1 MAPVNWA
8 AGGQLMT
15 SACVDS
21 DDVDALITSI
31 HASPFA
37 TIVTDNRQPDN
48 PIIAANEPFTQL
60 TGYPQEEILG
70 RNCRFLAGRLTEPD
84 ARSALRAS
92 IANGEPIV
100 VELTNYKKNRSTFRN
115 AVMIAPV
122 RDSAGN
128 VILFVGSQME
138 VKATDSTG
146 LRREHARSRIATL
159 TPRQREILELVGRG
173 FMSKQI
179 AYMLNISVKTV
190 ETHRAQLVRALGVKS
205 STQAIRIGI
214 EASLVGNRTD

>member
-1 MAPVNWA
+1 
-8 AGGQLMT
+8 MT
-15 SACVDS
+15 SASVDS
-21 DDVDALITSI
+21 GDVDALIASI
-31 HASPFA
+31 HATPFA

-60 TGYPQEEILG
+60 TGYSPEEILG
-70 RNCRFLAGRLTEPD
+70 RNCRFLAGRWTEPD
-84 ARSALRAS
+84 ATSALRAS
-92 IANGEPIV
+92 VANGEPIV
-100 VELTNYKKNRSTFRN
+100 VELTNYKKDRSTFRN

-138 VKATDSTG
+138 VKATDVTG

-205 STQAIRIGI
+205 STQAIRIAI

>member
-1 MAPVNWA
+1 
-8 AGGQLMT
+8 MT
-15 SACVDS
+15 SASVDS
-21 DDVDALITSI
+21 DDVDALIASI
-31 HASPFA
+31 RATPFA

-60 TGYPQEEILG
+60 TGYSQEEILG
-70 RNCRFLAGRLTEPD
+70 RNCRFLAGRGTEPD

-92 IANGEPIV
+92 IANAEPIV
-100 VELTNYKKNRSTFRN
+100 VQLTNYKKDRSTFRN

-138 VKATDSTG
+138 VNATDCTG

-190 ETHRAQLVRALGVKS
+190 ETHRASAMRKLKLRTTADLVRYAVRNQLI
-205 STQAIRIGI
+205 QA
-214 EASLVGNRTD
+214 